1 VEAWVAFALL
11 CLISWGAWGV
21 VLKYAYASSNWLQVY
36 FVSSL
41 ASFTLS
47 LAVFGASRASL
58 SIDRGFYLAA
68 LAGLLGGAGY
78 VFFVKALET
87 GKASVVIPLTAL
99 YPAVTVAMAAA
110 LLRER
115 PSPYQAV
122 GIVLAVIAS
131 VLLSLSG

>member
-1 VEAWVAFALL
+1 VETWVAFALL

-21 VLKYAYASSNWLQVY
+21 VLKFAYASSNWLQVY

-41 ASFTLS
+41 ASFTLA
-47 LAVFGASRASL
+47 LAVFGASKGSL
-58 SIDRGFYLAA
+58 SIDKGFYLAA

-78 VFFVKALET
+78 VFFVKALEG

-99 YPAVTVAMAAA
+99 YPAVTVAMAAVF
-110 LLRER
+110 LKEK

-122 GIVLAVIAS
+122 GIVLAIVAS
-131 VLLSLSG
+131 VLLSISK